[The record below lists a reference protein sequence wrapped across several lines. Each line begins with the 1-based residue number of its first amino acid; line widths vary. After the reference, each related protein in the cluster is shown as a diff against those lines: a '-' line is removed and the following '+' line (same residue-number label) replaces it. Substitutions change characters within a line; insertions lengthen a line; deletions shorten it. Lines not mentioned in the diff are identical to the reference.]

1 MKSYNHPIID
11 LHCDLLAYLAETP
24 EGTAMDTEKIGC
36 AVPFLREGNVKLQ
49 VMAMYSPVEK
59 GSSEFALQESQIFKE
74 MVQESGDWQPLTGL
88 EDLAALPD
96 LEKIGII
103 AAIENAAGFCEE
115 DDDLKAGFRK
125 LEDII
130 SNVGRVFYITITH
143 HTENRF
149 GGGNFSKAG
158 LKEDG
163 KSLLDYLDGRRI
175 AVDFS
180 HTSDFLADGIL
191 NHIDRHHLQIP
202 ILASHSNF
210 RYVCNHPRNL
220 PDEIAREI
228 IKRKGVIGMNFVRAF
243 VSDKHPEA
251 LFDHIQYGIELGA
264 EALLAF
270 GADFF
275 STANHPDQSRAPFF
289 FPEHENAGKYPEILR
304 DLQERLTSAQI
315 NGLAFKNALG
325 FLERIWE

>member
-1 MKSYNHPIID
+1 MKSTNYPVID

-24 EGTAMDTEKIGC
+24 DATPMDTGEIGC

-59 GSSEFALQESQIFKE
+59 GSSEFALQESQIFQK
-74 MVQESGDWQPLTGL
+74 MVHENGDWQPLTAP
-88 EDLAALPD
+88 EELAVLPE
-96 LEKIGII
+96 LEKIGMV

-115 DDDLKAGFRK
+115 DDDLKAGFGK
-125 LEDII
+125 LQQII
-130 SNVGRVFYITITH
+130 SNVGRVLYITMTH

-149 GGGNFSKAG
+149 GGGNLTRVG

-163 KSLLDYLDGRRI
+163 RSLLDYLDGRRI

-191 NHIDRHHLQIP
+191 NHIDRKNLDIP

-210 RYVCNHPRNL
+210 RYIWNHPRNL

-228 IKRKGVIGMNFVRAF
+228 IKRKGIIGINFVRAF
-243 VSDKHPEA
+243 VNDKHPDA
-251 LFDHIQYGIELGA
+251 LFDHIQYGLDLGA

-275 STANHPDQSRAPFF
+275 STASHPDQSRLPFF
-289 FPEHENAGKYPEILR
+289 HPEHENAGKYPEILQA
-304 DLQERLTSAQI
+304 LEERMPRAQI
-315 NGLAFKNALG
+315 AGLAFKNALG
-325 FLERIWE
+325 FMQRVWE